1 MAFENYSDEQLN
13 EHLNEVLQEKE
24 KRARRKDAPAAIYAM
39 AERFIAD
46 GGDPNALSLPEV

>member
-1 MAFENYSDEQLN
+1 MAFENYNDEQLD